1 MTNHPFKFTLL
12 SLAILA
18 SFSAHAHAEYTDV
31 NTDGSVKNEKEK
43 VQTKKTKKT
52 KTDKEN
58 VELEDMIITQR
69 ADSLVGIAGSASEGH
84 VGQEQL
90 KYRPI
95 TRPSEVLETVPGLI
109 SSQHSGEGKASQ
121 YYLRGFN
128 LDHGTDFL
136 TQVDGVPVN
145 LPSHAHGQGCMA
157 G

>member
-1 MTNHPFKFTLL
+1 MTHHTFKHTLL
-12 SLAILA
+12 LLAILA
-18 SFSAHAHAEYTDV
+18 SCSAHAHAEYTDV
-31 NTDGSVKNEKEK
+31 NSDGSVKNDKEK
-43 VQTKKTKKT
+43 VQAKKTKKT
-52 KTDKEN
+52 KVDKEN

-145 LPSHAHGQGCMA
+145 LPSQVRAA
-157 G
+157 